1 MTDYQYWSPQQIVKS
16 SKYPFSMGQMR
27 HLLLYRHRNGLQ
39 MPCEKSVNASFCE
52 WISLSNGSSAK
63 HPNHRHSEAKMQFHD
78 FLVILESRTGKV
90 PKKTGS
96 GYIACCPGHED
107 ENPSLSLSQSNDGKI
122 LLTCFAGCSIE
133 DICASLNIQMSDL
146 FEKPISQ
153 QEAKKTVYSYRDEK
167 NKELYRKIRI
177 EPGFDGRTKS
187 FYSERT
193 DENGTV
199 LKNLKGCRKV
209 LYRLPEVL
217 KGISQN
223 AQIFLVEGEKDV
235 EKLSKYDLVA
245 TTSLESLKWMDEF
258 TEILKEA
265 DVVILYDMDRTG
277 LQRKDLLCEKLHNKV
292 KRLKVV
298 DLPGL
303 QYQDSHGP
311 DISDWLG
318 MGHAISELLEIVSK
332 TSDYSPFKISGAIR
346 IVTLGE
352 FLEMKIPKPEMLLSP
367 FLPSQGLVMIYAKRG
382 VGKTH
387 VALGIACA
395 VAQGGSFLKWN
406 APKPK
411 KVLYIDGEMPA
422 IAMQDRLRR
431 IAATTD
437 FDEEA
442 KNRLHLITPDLIDG
456 PMPDLSTQKG
466 RAAIE
471 PFVADCDLI
480 IVDNISS
487 LFRSGIE
494 NDAESWQPAQD
505 WALSQRRYGKSILF
519 IHHAGKGGQQRGTS
533 KKEDALDT
541 VICLKNPSG
550 YRADQGANFEVIFE
564 KTRHFAGPAALPF
577 QVKLRVEEDGLWY
590 WDISDIET
598 DPTVMR
604 TAELLK
610 QGCTFKQIQEQTGLT
625 KSQVESRKKKAQ
637 DLGILDEA

>member
-1 MTDYQYWSPQQIVKS
+1 
-16 SKYPFSMGQMR
+16 
-27 HLLLYRHRNGLQ
+27 
-39 MPCEKSVNASFCE
+39 
-52 WISLSNGSSAK
+52 
-63 HPNHRHSEAKMQFHD
+63 MQFHD
-78 FLVILESRTGKV
+78 FLVTLESRTGKI

-96 GYIACCPGHED
+96 GYITCCPTHED
-107 ENPSLSLSQSNDGKI
+107 ENPSLSISQSNDGKI
-122 LLTCFAGCSIE
+122 LLNCFAGCSTE
-133 DICASLNIQMSDL
+133 AICASLNIQICDL

-153 QEAKKTVYSYRDEK
+153 REPKKTVYSYRDEK
-167 NKELYRKIRI
+167 DKELYRKIRI

-199 LKNLKGCRKV
+199 SKNLKGCRKV

-223 AQIFLVEGEKDV
+223 TQIYLVEGEKDV
-235 EKLSKYDLVA
+235 ENLSKHNLVA
-245 TTSLESLKWMDEF
+245 TTSSESLKWMDEF
-258 TEILKEA
+258 TEILKKA

-277 LQRKDLLCEKLHNKV
+277 LQRKDLLCEKLYNKV
-292 KRLKVV
+292 KRLRVI

-318 MGHAISELLEIVSK
+318 MSHTISELLEIVSR
-332 TSDYSPFKISGAIR
+332 TSDYSSFKMNGTIR

-352 FLEMKIPKPEMLLSP
+352 FLEMKILNPEMLLSP

-431 IAATTD
+431 IAAATD

-442 KNRLHLITPDLIDG
+442 KKRLLLITPDLIDG

-471 PFVADCDLI
+471 PFVNECDLI

-505 WALSQRRYGKSILF
+505 WALSQRRCGKSILF

-590 WDISDIET
+590 WDVSDIET

-637 DLGILDEA
+637 ELGILDET